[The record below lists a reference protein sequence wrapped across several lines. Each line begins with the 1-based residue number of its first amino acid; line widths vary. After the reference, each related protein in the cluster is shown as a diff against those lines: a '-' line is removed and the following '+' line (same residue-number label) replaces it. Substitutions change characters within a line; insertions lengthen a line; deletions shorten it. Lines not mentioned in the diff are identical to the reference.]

1 MSSQP
6 PMSGS
11 TEGPAAKAIE
21 DESAIA
27 SSSPLSPLKRRLF
40 AMLWLA
46 TLASNVG
53 TWMNDVGA
61 GWLMTTLSS
70 GPTAVA
76 LVQTATILPCTS
88 KL

>member
-1 MSSQP
+1 MSSKP
-6 PMSGS
+6 RISGS
-11 TEGPAAKAIE
+11 AEGPAGKAIE

-27 SSSPLSPLKRRLF
+27 PSSPLSPLKRRLF

-76 LVQTATILPCTS
+76 LVQTATTLPYTS